1 MRRIFVSKR
10 ILEDWLR
17 ENEEMRRQLWEKLA
31 DLSEDDPLRLSIRDL
46 IRNLLKDYEEV
57 QERIRRGVYI
67 LVED

>member
-1 MRRIFVSKR
+1 MKRIPVSRK

-17 ENEEMRRQLWEKLA
+17 ENEEMRRQLWEELA
-31 DLSEDDPLRLSIRDL
+31 NLSEDDPLRRSKRDL

-57 QERIRRGVYI
+57 LERIRRGIYV

>member
-1 MRRIFVSKR
+1 MKRISISRK

-17 ENEEMRRQLWEKLA
+17 ENEEMRRRLWEELSN
-31 DLSEDDPLRLSIRDL
+31 LSEDDPLRRSTRDL

-57 QERIRRGVYI
+57 QERIRRGIYI

>member
-1 MRRIFVSKR
+1 MKRIPVSKR

-17 ENEEMRRQLWEKLA
+17 ENEEMRRQLWEELA
-31 DLSEDDPLRLSIRDL
+31 NLSEDDPLRHSKRDL

-57 QERIRRGVYI
+57 LERIRRGIYV